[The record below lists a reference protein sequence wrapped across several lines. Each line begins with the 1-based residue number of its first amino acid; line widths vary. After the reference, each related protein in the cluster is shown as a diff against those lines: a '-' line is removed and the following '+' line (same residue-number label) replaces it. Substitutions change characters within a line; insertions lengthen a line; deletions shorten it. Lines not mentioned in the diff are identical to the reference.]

1 MTTNDVMELVEV
13 RRLAAVDM
21 HGAHGSVQR
30 RRVILAEFVLG
41 AVGGVAFG
49 VWALTSW
56 HGTVGVVAGIYLLG
70 LAANYAALALHA
82 ITLSRAG
89 ALDAELRGIDIRAA
103 LRHYTATQFW
113 VFVPGLDAGLAM
125 LQHGRK

>member
-1 MTTNDVMELVEV
+1 MVDV

-21 HGAHGSVQR
+21 HGARGTIRR

-41 AVGGVAFG
+41 AVGGAAFG

-56 HGTVGVVAGIYLLG
+56 EGVLAVVVGLYLLG

-89 ALDAELRGIDIRAA
+89 ALAAELRGTDIRGA
-103 LRHYTATQFW
+103 LRHYTGVQFW
-113 VFVPGLDAGLAM
+113 VFVPGLFAVLAVR
-125 LQHGRK
+125 QRRTP